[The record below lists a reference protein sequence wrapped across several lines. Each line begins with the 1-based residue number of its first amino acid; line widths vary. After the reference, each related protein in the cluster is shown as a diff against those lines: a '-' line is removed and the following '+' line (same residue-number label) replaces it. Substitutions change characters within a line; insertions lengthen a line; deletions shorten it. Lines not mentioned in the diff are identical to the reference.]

1 MADIQYLNYGD
12 QQIEQQALLNSL
24 ANNVQQYVQNQS
36 WSKKRKDKF
45 MSAYSDLMNRG
56 LLGASNTSG
65 QWVIDVNGDP
75 LPFDSMDQKDR
86 EMYQEA
92 AYFIQQQMAGLPTK
106 ASQEEK
112 AEEEDKSKLP
122 IFEFNNSFKEHVN
135 KSINGGNPLTIGGT
149 GDQWNYLDE
158 RDPKTGLRGRTER
171 AKKLAEL
178 LESYKTKVVGD
189 GSKFNFEGS
198 SYDDVND
205 FNTKIDT
212 AIAALRT
219 PEIEDDRGALQAI
232 GLNQADWFNNG
243 SGDPSG
249 TVITLSDGTQRELNY
264 DELAKYNQQ
273 KAQFEA
279 QKKKQQIIQQQN
291 NRFNTATRSSVKMVG
306 QNPQELAKK
315 YQNDQGLLNQLS
327 TYAQSESITPEQW
340 SEIVGAYK
348 YYNSKGALQNLS
360 KEELDAFSGLRSY
373 NGLGPGVLKKLPGV
387 NGFYFDTR
395 TGQVIKPGRNDQQTS
410 QPIQGLLEQN
420 NPEYLA
426 QQAQKAQNSK
436 KMSDED
442 WDILGADTVSMLG
455 DIVSL
460 GGGYAGAAGGITT
473 LISDLYSD
481 IRRGK
486 DIWDTAKNLAKNT
499 AWGFAG
505 LIPGVKLAKLGKK
518 AAQLYALYNSYGI
531 ITDPDVHK
539 SWQKL
544 INGEDFTSH
553 DFENLKWTLHAVTG
567 AHNTV
572 RSHYTDKALQNKT
585 QKTVV
590 ETKNGQKS
598 ITQSQ
603 VKEINKA
610 GGRGGQKKASE
621 KFKEITGEE
630 AKEGQFQFSPEGRKW
645 YNPIRYSQKLRN
657 LTSDE
662 KPLQSQTKY
671 NRIATGRLLVQ
682 DRNKPLIANPFSAST
697 YKNWFTGGGPNRGY
711 YTMALS
717 RQYNNTKP
725 ADINQSKLVS
735 SASGEES
742 PYAKKPLEQKKVE
755 AKNTEFF
762 SEEKKPNYNRETIK
776 QYKEIMNNKFSNNKL
791 KSGDYT
797 IGGEKVQVVKQTD
810 GTFNIIHKGN
820 IIGNYRSQI
829 EIQKQIKNLI
839 KEGTK
844 GPSQNTKPK
853 ISAKEMGQILRDLK
867 AKGWLKHGGKIT
879 DNDIDNFLKQYKL

>member
-112 AEEEDKSKLP
+112 AEEDKSKLP

-158 RDPKTGLRGRTER
+158 RDPKTGLRGRGNR

-249 TVITLSDGTQRELNY
+249 QYIKLADGTQKQLSYAELN
-264 DELAKYNQQ
+264 EYNQEQ
-273 KAQFEA
+273 AKIKEEENAKLLK
-279 QKKKQQIIQQQN
+279 KKKQEAYN
-291 NRFNTATRSSVKMVG
+291 NTLFFNRVTNPKMQG
-306 QNPQELAKK
+306 WNPVALKEK
-315 YQNDQGLLNQLS
+315 YKDGNSLFAALQG
-327 TYAQSESITPEQW
+327 YAQKDIRTLAPDEQSE
-340 SEIVGAYK
+340 VHGAYK
-348 YYNSKGALQNLS
+348 NLANEPIDNDLLNKIKNSSSGLYKNAAPNRFRKIKGIDNLIWDSVANQVIQINTRQQQQAIQNQPTDLFKGVQTKEDIQNTPIS
-360 KEELDAFSGLRSY
+360 KEGW
-373 NGLGPGVLKKLPGV
+373 
-387 NGFYFDTR
+387 
-395 TGQVIKPGRNDQQTS
+395 TS
-410 QPIQGLLEQN
+410 
-420 NPEYLA
+420 
-426 QQAQKAQNSK
+426 
-436 KMSDED
+436 
-442 WDILGADTVSMLG
+442 ADTADVVSMIG
-455 DIVSL
+455 DLVSL
-460 GGGYAGAAGGITT
+460 GGFWANIGGTAT
-473 LISDLYSD
+473 SLTSDLYAD
-481 IRRGK
+481 ISRGK
-486 DIWDTAKNLAKNT
+486 DLGDILKGIGVNLGWGLAGMLPGAKSTRLAVRAARLVPKAFMLAQSAGIVLDPEVQKSALKFTNPSEYKNISSKD
-499 AWGFAG
+499 
-505 LIPGVKLAKLGKK
+505 L
-518 AAQLYALYNSYGI
+518 
-531 ITDPDVHK
+531 
-539 SWQKL
+539 
-544 INGEDFTSH
+544 
-553 DFENLKWTLHAVTG
+553 ENLKYLFHAVTG
-567 AHNTV
+567 GANIAK
-572 RSHYTDKALQNKT
+572 SHYRAKQYRETINKQEVKTTDG
-585 QKTVV
+585 KTVNLSNKEV
-590 ETKNGQKS
+590 A
-598 ITQSQ
+598 
-603 VKEINKA
+603 EINKA
-610 GGRGGQKKASE
+610 GRKGGQKAAQD
-621 KFKEITGEE
+621 KFKEY
-630 AKEGQFQFSPEGRKW
+630 AKAESAEGQFKFSENGKSKFSPV
-645 YNPIRYSQKLRN
+645 RYSSNLSKFISNDQLLKGKQVIDQQAINDILQKDAARPWYHINKGYPRFELTPFRN
-657 LTSDE
+657 MFRKDFD
-662 KPLQSQTKY
+662 K
-671 NRIATGRLLVQ
+671 
-682 DRNKPLIANPFSAST
+682 
-697 YKNWFTGGGPNRGY
+697 
-711 YTMALS
+711 
-717 RQYNNTKP
+717 
-725 ADINQSKLVS
+725 SKLIGVE
-735 SASGEES
+735 SGEES

-791 KSGDYT
+791 ESGNYT

-829 EIQKQIKNLI
+829 EVQKQIKNLI

-867 AKGWLKHGGKIT
+867 AKGWLKQGGKIT
-879 DNDIDNFLKQYKL
+879 DNDIDNFLKQYK